1 MRKWILVAAV
11 SAVVAGAGAWAM
23 AGKGFGIEALMAK
36 EQLGLM
42 LDARA
47 PSKADL
53 VEVKFEKRL
62 AAQTAREATLD
73 VGDPDSFG
81 RKVRWLGL
89 ISQGFVRLGDCT
101 PLEGEP
107 PDPLCLQMDPA
118 STSTQF
124 GEFRDLARMTLPA
137 RSMNSMLCHWLSPT
151 MSVTL
156 ANYSGVDDRVA
167 RVVVLPSLTIENDV
181 FNDPG
186 LIDPDTGL
194 PLDGKAELF
203 INSSRIATLLDDGE
217 RLPQQFNS
225 SRTCIGGFV
234 TRQTLQIFYG
244 LSEAQVTRFFRKPT
258 TVRLNMQVFADHVE
272 GGTISYNARFVGD

>member
-11 SAVVAGAGAWAM
+11 SASVVGAGAWAM

-42 LDARA
+42 LDTRTSSRA
-47 PSKADL
+47 DMA
-53 VEVKFEKRL
+53 EAKFEKRL
-62 AAQTAREATLD
+62 SAQTAREATLD

-81 RKVRWLGL
+81 RKVRWLGVM
-89 ISQGFVRLGDCT
+89 SQGAIALGECT
-101 PLEGEP
+101 PVEGEP
-107 PDPLCLQMDPA
+107 PDPFCMQTDPA
-118 STSTQF
+118 STLTQF
-124 GEFRDLARMTLPA
+124 AEFRDVAHMTLPA
-137 RSMNSMLCHWLSPT
+137 QSVNSLLCHWLTPT
-151 MSVTL
+151 VSVTL

-167 RVVVLPSLTIENDV
+167 RAVLLPSLTIENPV

-203 INSSRIATLLDDGE
+203 INSSRVASLLDNGE
-217 RLPQQFNS
+217 RLPQQLNS

-244 LSEAQVTRFFRKPT
+244 LSEEQATRFFREPT
-258 TVRLNMQVFADHVE
+258 TVRLNLQLFANHVE
-272 GGTISYNARFVGD
+272 SGFITYGVRFVGD